1 MKIRTSRY
9 FETKDLSDPRVFK
22 CCEEVVMKRKA
33 EVVEERE
40 MKIRLRKEGF
50 HWSDFGFIF
59 FRFGKC
65 ICGMGNESCINS

>member
-1 MKIRTSRY
+1 
-9 FETKDLSDPRVFK
+9 
-22 CCEEVVMKRKA
+22 MKRKA

-65 ICGMGNESCINS
+65 TCGMGNEGCVNP